1 MANPGVDTARPPL
14 GMAIRSLLRADT
26 IVLLNSKTS
35 IGVSMLLP
43 VVILVVTTFGKAQAR
58 LGGSSLIIGLA
69 LTLGLLTSSLFGY
82 TLTLARDREA
92 GVLQRLRV
100 TPAPTWTIMTSRLF
114 AQVIANLIAS
124 VIVVIVGAIVH
135 GLTPTPGQYALVL
148 VVAALGAAVFLA
160 IGQALVGLVPSTS
173 AINAISRLLMGL
185 LIVLG
190 LTGGTGLLG
199 DTMKTIADWSP
210 VGALMTLFS
219 DVLNQSPWN
228 VQDTYSLLACLGYII
243 VFAFIGVRW
252 FRWNTH

>member
-1 MANPGVDTARPPL
+1 MTNTGIDTARPPL
-14 GMAIRSLLRADT
+14 GLAMGSLLRADT

-35 IGVSMLLP
+35 IGISMLLP
-43 VVILVVTTFGKAQAR
+43 VAILVVTTFGKAQAR

-69 LTLGLLTSSLFGY
+69 LTLGLITSSLFGY
-82 TLTLARDREA
+82 TLTLAGDREA

-100 TPAPTWTIMTSRLF
+100 TPAPTWMIMTSRLLV
-114 AQVIANLIAS
+114 QVIANLIAS
-124 VIVVIVGAIVH
+124 TVVVIVGAVVH
-135 GLTPTPGQYALVL
+135 GLTLNAGQYVLVL
-148 VVAALGAAVFLA
+148 VVAVLGAAVFLA
-160 IGQALVGLVPSTS
+160 IGQTVVGLVKSTS
-173 AINAISRLLMGL
+173 AVNAISRLLMGL

-228 VQDTYSLLACLGYII
+228 VQDTYSLLACAGYII

-252 FRWNTH
+252 FRWDAR